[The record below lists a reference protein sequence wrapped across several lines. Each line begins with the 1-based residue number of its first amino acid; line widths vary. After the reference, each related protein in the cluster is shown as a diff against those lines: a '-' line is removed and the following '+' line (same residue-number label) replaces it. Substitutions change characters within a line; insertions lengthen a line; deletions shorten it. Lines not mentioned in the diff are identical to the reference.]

1 MHLSQFRTAQSKSS
15 NVTSAIRITRDM
27 FKIYVSAVTDQKI
40 TCGYQNSR
48 VVTIVPVQA

>member
-15 NVTSAIRITRDM
+15 TSAIRITRDM

-40 TCGYQNSR
+40 TCGYQNDCTSAS
-48 VVTIVPVQA
+48 ISGP